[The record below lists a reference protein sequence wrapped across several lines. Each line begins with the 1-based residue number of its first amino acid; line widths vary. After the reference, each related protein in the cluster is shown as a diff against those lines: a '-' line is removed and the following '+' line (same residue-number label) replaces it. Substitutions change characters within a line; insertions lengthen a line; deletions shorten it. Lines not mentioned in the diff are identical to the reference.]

1 MRSSLCSFVPLALV
15 ALLAAA
21 AQAQEPHYHEGDAAL
36 AFDPAVAPQIV
47 PTVDDFLPPPATDP
61 AKDAAASPLALGAF
75 VDVTGDLTM
84 FNFAPWYTFAERFR
98 LKVHVPWIF
107 ERKLEYLDFM
117 TGDPVDATASGLG
130 DITIDAGYTHRFA
143 SPGQVL
149 RVQASVKLP
158 TGDDEARDGDYVVPL
173 GSGSTD
179 VMGRVQY
186 ARTGER
192 GGLLATLFYRRNTAA
207 ETITQG
213 FGTTTIT
220 QTTNGDQ
227 FAAAAFG
234 RRQATDRLWVHLGA
248 SLMLTGDGEVEEE
261 FRYDDGSPSDES
273 SYDLAQKSTLVDLF
287 PGVSW
292 NLGKITPYLGLRIPV
307 ITSYDLDGL
316 DESRD
321 LAVNLQVSYRPER
334 LF

>member
-1 MRSSLCSFVPLALV
+1 MRPSLCSFVPLALV
-15 ALLAAA
+15 ALLVTA

-61 AKDAAASPLALGAF
+61 SKDAGASPLALGAF
-75 VDVTGDLTM
+75 VDVSSDLTM

-107 ERKLEYLDFM
+107 QRKLEYMDFM

-130 DITIDAGYTHRFA
+130 DITVDAGYTHRFA

-158 TGDDEARDGDYVVPL
+158 TGDDEARDGDYAVPL
-173 GSGSTD
+173 GTGSTD
-179 VMGRVQY
+179 FMGRVQY
-186 ARTGER
+186 AFTGER
-192 GGLLATLFYRRNTAA
+192 SGLVATALYRRNTEA
-207 ETITQG
+207 ESISQG
-213 FGTTTIT
+213 FGMTTIT

-234 RRQATDRLWVHLGA
+234 RRQAGDRIWLHLGA

-261 FRYDDGSPSDES
+261 FRYDDADPDFS
-273 SYDLAQKSTLVDLF
+273 SYSLGQKSTLVDLF
-287 PGVSW
+287 PGVSYS
-292 NLGKITPYLGLRIPV
+292 LGKITPYLGVRIPV
-307 ITSYDLDGL
+307 VTSYDLDGV